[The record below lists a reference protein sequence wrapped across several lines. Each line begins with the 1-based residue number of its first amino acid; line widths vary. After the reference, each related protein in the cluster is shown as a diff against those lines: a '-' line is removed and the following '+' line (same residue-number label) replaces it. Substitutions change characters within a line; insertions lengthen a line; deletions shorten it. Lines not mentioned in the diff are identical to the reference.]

1 MPFDQLKQLSDLVGF
16 CLAPHFLEVEEL
28 GNAWMRKNVVTS
40 LSSCDP
46 EAECFRQPDEIAK
59 PHIVRGH
66 NDSLEQFSR
75 SHPTRNPER
84 LTGEYAGQHIPIL
97 ALPTTAAIL
106 SGFREL
112 VKVLPTPLWP
122 TNTDQHNPIRAA
134 TDRASR
140 SMPLPGCGPLSHI
153 DLRHGLNG

>member
-46 EAECFRQPDEIAK
+46 EAKCFRQPDEIAK

-84 LTGEYAGQHIPIL
+84 LTGEYAGQHIPVL
-97 ALPTTAAIL
+97 ALPTAAAIL
-106 SGFREL
+106 SCLRDL
-112 VKVLPTPLWP
+112 VKVLRTPPWP
-122 TNTDQHNPIRAA
+122 TNTDQDNPIMAA
-134 TDRASR
+134 A
-140 SMPLPGCGPLSHI
+140 
-153 DLRHGLNG
+153 N

>member
-1 MPFDQLKQLSDLVGF
+1 
-16 CLAPHFLEVEEL
+16 
-28 GNAWMRKNVVTS
+28 MRKNVVTS

-84 LTGEYAGQHIPIL
+84 LTGEYAGQHIAVL
-97 ALPTTAAIL
+97 KLPTTAAIL
-106 SGFREL
+106 PSFQGL
-112 VKVLPTPLWP
+112 VKIRRNPPLPVITG
-122 TNTDQHNPIRAA
+122 QHNRVMAA
-134 TDRASR
+134 V
-140 SMPLPGCGPLSHI
+140 
-153 DLRHGLNG
+153 N

>member
-1 MPFDQLKQLSDLVGF
+1 M
-16 CLAPHFLEVEEL
+16 
-28 GNAWMRKNVVTS
+28 
-40 LSSCDP
+40 
-46 EAECFRQPDEIAK
+46 
-59 PHIVRGH
+59 
-66 NDSLEQFSR
+66 
-75 SHPTRNPER
+75 
-84 LTGEYAGQHIPIL
+84 GEYAGQHIPVL

-112 VKVLPTPLWP
+112 VKVLRTPPWP

-140 SMPLPGCGPLSHI
+140 SMPLPGCGPLSQV